1 MAQCALTGVITVVAG
16 MQTSRSRDVMDFT
29 FTNWSKHLYAGYGTV
44 EMQDSVSERVEPL
57 IVRKISR
64 SKEAR

>member
-29 FTNWSKHLYAGYGTV
+29 FTNWLKHLYAGYGTV
-44 EMQDSVSERVEPL
+44 EMQDSVSEGVKS
-57 IVRKISR
+57 INCS
-64 SKEAR
+64 

>member
-44 EMQDSVSERVEPL
+44 EMQDSVSEGVKS
-57 IVRKISR
+57 INCSQNIS
-64 SKEAR
+64 K